1 MIIEQAK
8 KYLGINYDGKIKVM
22 DYYNAN
28 CYPLV
33 KKSRKYKIKPNDNWC
48 ACFTSVIAHQCG
60 LSPDL
65 FPYEVSVGEQVKLA
79 RERGTFTQNMERAK
93 AGDLIIFNW
102 NGDAWPVHVGF
113 IVGIKVGIVTSI
125 EGNHNKTVG
134 YRNIALNSPFIVGFI
149 KLQTEKSPD

>member
-8 KYLGINYDGKIKVM
+8 KYLGINYDDKIKIM

-79 RERGTFTQNMERAK
+79 KERGTFTQNMERAK

-102 NGDAWPVHVGF
+102 NGDAWPDHVGF
-113 IVGIKVGIVTSI
+113 IVKIENGIVTSI

-134 YRNIALNSPFIVGFI
+134 YRNLSLKSPFIVGAI
-149 KLQTEKSPD
+149 KI

>member
-102 NGDAWPVHVGF
+102 DGDAWPDHVGF
-113 IVGIKVGIVTSI
+113 IVGVKDGIVTSI

-134 YRNIALNSPFIVGFI
+134 YRSLSLKSSFIVGCI
-149 KLQTEKSPD
+149 NL

>member
-65 FPYEVSVGEQVKLA
+65 FPYEVSVGEQVKIA
-79 RERGTFTQNMERAK
+79 RERGIFTQNIERAK

-102 NGDAWPVHVGF
+102 NGDAWPDHVGF
-113 IVGIKVGIVTSI
+113 IHEIKNGIITSI

-134 YRNIALNSPFIVGFI
+134 YRNLAINSPFIVGVI
-149 KLQTEKSPD
+149 SL

>member
-22 DYYNAN
+22 DYYNDN

-79 RERGTFTQNMERAK
+79 KERGTFTQNMERAK

-102 NGDAWPVHVGF
+102 NGDAWPDHVGF
-113 IVGIKVGIVTSI
+113 IVKIENGIVTSI

-134 YRNIALNSPFIVGFI
+134 YRNLSLKSLFIVGAI
-149 KLQTEKSPD
+149 KL